1 MTFDLPDNIAAA
13 VGSLTGVR
21 CEPVDFERSFID
33 LAACAAHLPG
43 TVALVS
49 GGDLDCAR
57 YHILGVFPWLT
68 LTAKGRQVHLQ
79 VHDQTVELDCHP
91 LEAMRS
97 IMERLRLPE
106 GPWPPPIAAGMLG
119 YFAYDL
125 KDRLE
130 LLPRT
135 SVDDLGLPDMTFY
148 VPGLLVVHDKQ
159 SLKTHVM
166 VPLREGADDDGQLL
180 ADFQS
185 LMDAPLPTEIC
196 QIADPPIE
204 TDTRQ
209 MRSNFSPEGYEATV
223 GRIIDYIAAGDVY
236 QVNLSQRFQVP
247 FQGNG
252 FHLFR
257 QLYHKNPAPFFAFMH
272 AGDHQIISTSPERF
286 LMRTQDRV
294 ETRPIKGTRPRGA
307 TAEQDRAMREELAA
321 STKDDA
327 ELSMI
332 VDLLRNDIGKVC
344 APGSVR
350 VSEHK
355 RMEAYQN
362 VYHLVSVVE
371 GTLDA
376 DKDSVDLV
384 RACFP
389 GGSIT
394 GCPKVRA
401 MEIIDELESC
411 RRHIY
416 CGSIGYLSFH
426 DTMDLSIAIRT
437 ATLVDD
443 TLRFSVGGG
452 VVYNSKP
459 RAEYEET
466 LHKGQTLMAACA
478 DSQAAAGEPT
488 VWQNGQLLPQR
499 EAVVPVFDMGL
510 QYGFGFFETIRLD
523 DGYAPLLEDHIERF
537 ERTWRAL
544 MPGSPPDVTWGA
556 VIEQVL
562 EANTLL
568 EGCAA
573 VKILATRGS
582 RKAPPWDHMLFVS
595 ARPYVHRLRALSVDG
610 LCIGTYPHPRQSP
623 LAAHKTLNY
632 LYYLQAGDWAR
643 QKGFHE
649 ALILNPDG
657 TVSETNTANL
667 LLVSDREVVQPL
679 SCASLSGVMAGAV
692 CRRLADWGYTV
703 SRRPVALAMLERADQ
718 VLATNALMGAV
729 PVHALDQTQLPGG
742 DDLWRRIN
750 DAVIP
755 QWCRER

>member
-1 MTFDLPDNIAAA
+1 MTIDLPDNIMAA

-21 CEPVDFERSFID
+21 CETADFKRPFID

-49 GGDLDCAR
+49 GGNLDCAR

-68 LTAKGRQVHLQ
+68 LTAKGRHIHLK
-79 VHDQTVELDCHP
+79 VHDQAFEFESHP
-91 LEAMRS
+91 LEALRS
-97 IMERLRLPE
+97 IIERLHLPE
-106 GPWPPPIAAGMLG
+106 GPWPQPIAAGMLG

-125 KDRLE
+125 KDSLE
-130 LLPRT
+130 QLPRT
-135 SVDDLGLPDMTFY
+135 SVDDLGLPDMRLY

-166 VPLREGADDDGQLL
+166 IPLREGADDDERLL
-180 ADFQS
+180 ADFQA
-185 LMDAPLPTEIC
+185 LLDAPLPPVIC
-196 QIADPPIE
+196 RKEEQPIE
-204 TDTRQ
+204 VDARQ
-209 MRSNFSPEGYEATV
+209 MRSNFSPEGYEAAV

-252 FHLFR
+252 FDLFQ
-257 QLYHKNPAPFFAFMH
+257 QLYRKNPAPFFAFVH

-307 TAEQDRAMREELAA
+307 TAEQDRAMREALAA

-344 APGSVR
+344 VPGSVR

-384 RACFP
+384 HACFP

-437 ATLVDD
+437 AALVDD
-443 TLRFSVGGG
+443 SLRFSVGGG

-466 LHKGQTLMAACA
+466 LHKGQTLMAACT
-478 DSQAAAGEPT
+478 DNQAAAGEPKI
-488 VWQNGQLLPQR
+488 WQNGHLLPQSD
-499 EAVVPVFDMGL
+499 AAVPVSDLGL

-523 DGYAPLLEDHIERF
+523 AGYAPLLDDHIERF
-537 ERTWRAL
+537 GRTWRAL
-544 MPGSPPDVTWGA
+544 MPGNPPDVTWRA

-562 EANTLL
+562 EANSLQQ
-568 EGCAA
+568 GCAA

-582 RKAPPWDHMLFVS
+582 RNAPPWDHTLLVS
-595 ARPYVHRLRALSVDG
+595 ARPYLHRLSALSVDG
-610 LCIGTYPHPRQSP
+610 LSIGTYPHPRQSP

-632 LYYLQAGDWAR
+632 LYYLQAGHWAR
-643 QKGFHE
+643 QNGFHE

-667 LLVSDREVVQPL
+667 LLVIGREVIQPL
-679 SCASLSGVMAGAV
+679 SSASLSGVMAGAV
-692 CRRLADWGYTV
+692 CRQLADLGYAV
-703 SRRPVALAMLERADQ
+703 SRRPVEPGMLERADQ

-729 PVHALDQTQLPGG
+729 PVHALDQSKLPQG
-742 DDLWRRIN
+742 DYLWQRIN

-755 QWCRER
+755 QWRWE

>member
-1 MTFDLPDNIAAA
+1 PVVCRTEDQP
-13 VGSLTGVR
+13 
-21 CEPVDFERSFID
+21 CE
-33 LAACAAHLPG
+33 
-43 TVALVS
+43 
-49 GGDLDCAR
+49 
-57 YHILGVFPWLT
+57 
-68 LTAKGRQVHLQ
+68 
-79 VHDQTVELDCHP
+79 
-91 LEAMRS
+91 
-97 IMERLRLPE
+97 
-106 GPWPPPIAAGMLG
+106 
-119 YFAYDL
+119 
-125 KDRLE
+125 
-130 LLPRT
+130 
-135 SVDDLGLPDMTFY
+135 
-148 VPGLLVVHDKQ
+148 
-159 SLKTHVM
+159 
-166 VPLREGADDDGQLL
+166 AD
-180 ADFQS
+180 A
-185 LMDAPLPTEIC
+185 
-196 QIADPPIE
+196 
-204 TDTRQ
+204 RQ
-209 MRSNFSPEGYEATV
+209 MRSNFSPEGYEAAV

-257 QLYHKNPAPFFAFMH
+257 QLYDKNPAPFFAFVH

-286 LMRTQDRV
+286 LMRAQDRV

-307 TAEQDRAMREELAA
+307 TAEQDRAMREALAA

-376 DKDSVDLV
+376 DKDSVDLIQ
-384 RACFP
+384 ACFP

-437 ATLVDD
+437 ATLVGD

-452 VVYNSKP
+452 VVYDSEP

-466 LHKGQTLMAACA
+466 LHKGQTLMAACTG
-478 DSQAAAGEPT
+478 SQAATGEPK
-488 VWQNGQLLPQR
+488 VWQNGHLLPQSD
-499 EAVVPVFDMGL
+499 AVVPVFDLGL

-523 DGYAPLLEDHIERF
+523 AGYAPLLDDHIERL
-537 ERTWRAL
+537 EHSWRAL
-544 MPGSPPDVTWGA
+544 MPDSPPDVTWGA
-556 VIEQVL
+556 VIQQVL
-562 EANTLL
+562 EANSLL
-568 EGCAA
+568 ERCAA
-573 VKILATRGS
+573 VKILVTRGS
-582 RKAPPWDHMLFVS
+582 RNAPPWDHVLLVS
-595 ARPYVHRLRALSVDG
+595 ARPYLHRLRALSVDG

-643 QKGFHE
+643 QNGFHE

-679 SCASLSGVMAGAV
+679 SPASLPGVMAGAV
-692 CRRLADWGYTV
+692 CRQLADWGYSV
-703 SRRPVALAMLERADQ
+703 IRRPVAPGMLDRADQ

-729 PVHALDQTQLPGG
+729 PVHRFDQTKLSEG
-742 DDLWRRIN
+742 DDLWQRIN

-755 QWCRER
+755 QWRLY

>member
-1 MTFDLPDNIAAA
+1 MTFDLPDNIAES
-13 VGSLTGVR
+13 VGSLVGVR
-21 CEPVDFERSFID
+21 CEPADFKRPFID
-33 LAACAAHLPG
+33 LAASAAHLPG

-57 YHILGVFPWLT
+57 YHILGLFPWLT
-68 LTAKGRQVHLQ
+68 LTAKGRRIELQ
-79 VHDQTVELDCHP
+79 TPRQSIVMDGDP
-91 LEAMRS
+91 FEAMRS
-97 IMERLRLPE
+97 IIERLRLPH
-106 GPWPPPIAAGMLG
+106 GSWPQPIAAGMLG

-125 KDRLE
+125 KENLE
-130 LLPRT
+130 RLPRT
-135 SVDDLGLPDMTFY
+135 SVDDLGLPDMRFY
-148 VPGLLVVHDKQ
+148 VPGLLVVHDKP
-159 SLKTHVM
+159 LAKTHVM
-166 VPLREGADDDGQLL
+166 VPLRQGADDGEELL
-180 ADFQS
+180 ADFQA
-185 LMDAPLPTEIC
+185 LLDAPRPSDV
-196 QIADPPIE
+196 QPSPDRPIE
-204 TDTRQ
+204 ANARQ
-209 MRSNFSPEGYEATV
+209 MRSNFSPEGYQAAV

-252 FHLFR
+252 FHLFQ
-257 QLYHKNPAPFFAFMH
+257 QLYRNNPAPFFAYVH
-272 AGDHQIISTSPERF
+272 AGDHQILSTSPERF
-286 LMRTQDRV
+286 LMRVRDRV
-294 ETRPIKGTRPRGA
+294 ETRPIKGTRPRDA
-307 TAEQDRAMREELAA
+307 DPEQDRAMRQALAA

-332 VDLLRNDIGKVC
+332 VDLLRNDLGKVC
-344 APGSVR
+344 EPGSVR

-355 RMEAYQN
+355 RLEAYRN

-371 GTLDA
+371 GTLEA

-452 VVYNSKP
+452 VVYESNP

-466 LHKGQTLMAACA
+466 LHKGQTLMVACA
-478 DSQAAAGEPT
+478 DYPAAAGAPK
-488 VWQNGQLLPQR
+488 VWQNGLLLPQSD
-499 EAVVPVFDMGL
+499 AAVPVADLGL

-523 DGYAPLLEDHIERF
+523 DGHAPLLDDHIDRF
-537 ERTWRAL
+537 NSTWRAL
-544 MPGSPPDVTWGA
+544 MPGHPPDVTWGS

-562 EANTLL
+562 AANKLL

-582 RKAPPWDHMLFVS
+582 RNGPPWDHTLLVS
-595 ARPYVHRLRALSVDG
+595 ARPYLHRLRAMDVDG
-610 LCIGTYPHPRQSP
+610 LRIGTYPHPRQSP

-643 QKGFHE
+643 QEGFHE

-667 LLVSDREVVQPL
+667 LLVTGGEVVQPL
-679 SCASLSGVMAGAV
+679 SGASLSGVMAGAV
-692 CRRLADWGYTV
+692 CRQLAMWGYTL
-703 SRRPVALAMLERADQ
+703 SRRPVEPGMLARADQ

-729 PVHALDQTQLPGG
+729 PVHAIDQTPLPRG
-742 DDLWRRIN
+742 DDLWQRIN
-750 DAVIP
+750 DAVIA
-755 QWCRER
+755 QWRRR

>member
-1 MTFDLPDNIAAA
+1 MSIDLPDNIAAA

-21 CEPVDFERSFID
+21 CEPSDVKRPFLD

-68 LTAKGRQVHLQ
+68 LTAKGRHIHLQ
-79 VHDQTVELDCHP
+79 VQEQAFEFEGHP
-91 LEAMRS
+91 LDALRS
-97 IMERLRLPE
+97 IIDRLRLPD
-106 GPWPPPIAAGMLG
+106 GSWPQPIAAGMMG

-125 KDRLE
+125 KDSLE
-130 LLPRT
+130 RLPRT
-135 SVDDLGLPDMTFY
+135 SVDELGLPDMRFY
-148 VPGLLVVHDKQ
+148 VPGVLVVHDKR
-159 SLKTHVM
+159 SLKTRVLIPM
-166 VPLREGADDDGQLL
+166 RKGADDHERLL
-180 ADFQS
+180 ADFQA
-185 LMDAPLPTEIC
+185 LVDQPKPEDRPLE
-196 QIADPPIE
+196 AE
-204 TDTRQ
+204 VRR
-209 MRSNFSPEGYEATV
+209 MRSNFSPEGYEAAV

-247 FQGNG
+247 FRGHG
-252 FHLFR
+252 FSLFQ
-257 QLYHKNPAPFFAFMH
+257 QLYRKNPAPFFAFVH
-272 AGDHQIISTSPERF
+272 AGDHQIVSTSPERF
-286 LMRTQDRV
+286 LMRAQDRV
-294 ETRPIKGTRPRGA
+294 ESRPIKGTRPRGA
-307 TAEQDRAMREELAA
+307 TSEQDRAMREELAA
-321 STKDDA
+321 SAKDDA

-350 VSEHK
+350 VSQHK

-362 VYHLVSVVE
+362 VYHLVSIVE

-437 ATLVDD
+437 ATLVGD

-452 VVYNSKP
+452 VVYDSKP
-459 RAEYEET
+459 RDEFEET
-466 LHKGQTLMAACA
+466 LHKGQTLMAACI
-478 DSQAAAGEPT
+478 DSLAAESELKI
-488 VWQNGQLLPQR
+488 WRNGQVLAES
-499 EAVVPVFDMGL
+499 EAAVPVSDLGL
-510 QYGFGFFETIRLD
+510 QYGFGFFETVRLD
-523 DGYAPLLEDHIERF
+523 GGEAPLLKAHVERF
-537 ERTWRAL
+537 ERTWRTL
-544 MPGSPPDVTWGA
+544 MPDNPPDVTWRE

-562 EANTLL
+562 EANHLQN
-568 EGCAA
+568 ECAA

-582 RKAPPWDHMLFVS
+582 RHAPPWDHMLLVS
-595 ARPYVHRLRALSVDG
+595 ARPYVHRLRAMSIDG
-610 LCIGTYPHPRQSP
+610 LRIGTYPHPRQSP
-623 LAAHKTLNY
+623 LAVHKTLNY
-632 LYYLQAGDWAR
+632 LYYLQAGYWAR
-643 QKGFHE
+643 QNGFHE

-667 LLVSDREVVQPL
+667 LLVSGREVIQPL
-679 SCASLSGVMAGAV
+679 SSASLPGVMAGAV
-692 CRRLADWGYTV
+692 CRQLAVWGYAV
-703 SRRPVALAMLERADQ
+703 NRRPVEPGMLACADQ

-729 PVHALDQTQLPGG
+729 PVRQLDQVTLPRG
-742 DDLWRRIN
+742 DDLWQRIN

-755 QWCRER
+755 KWRTGEPSRG